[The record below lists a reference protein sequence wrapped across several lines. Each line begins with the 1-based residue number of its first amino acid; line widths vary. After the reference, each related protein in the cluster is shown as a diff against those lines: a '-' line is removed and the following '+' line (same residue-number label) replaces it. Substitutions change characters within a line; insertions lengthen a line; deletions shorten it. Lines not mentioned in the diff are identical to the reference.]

1 MASPQ
6 VTWKASG
13 EKPFSILL
21 EWSSASSS
29 MLTYEKIY
37 EDYIDTDTPVKIKDP
52 GFSEQMKRKKD
63 FDSFT
68 M

>member
-1 MASPQ
+1 M
-6 VTWKASG
+6 TWKASG

-52 GFSEQMKRKKD
+52 ASRNK
-63 FDSFT
+63 
-68 M
+68 